1 MGNAS
6 GALGRRVIVTGTA
19 GSGKS
24 TFSRALSAR
33 TGLPVIHLDLHYWK
47 PGWVKPSDD
56 EWRVKQRSLLAGDA
70 WIADGNYH
78 ETLDLRLERADTV
91 VVLDTPWWVC
101 AGRAFVRG
109 LRRPVGTEMPD
120 GCDDSAVRRLR
131 DEWRLVGVAWRDRHK
146 EPERERAIISEH
158 GQHVALHVLSS
169 KQAARAFLG
178 ECGVGPPG
186 ALPGWGWRAVAADGL
201 PAGAGDLAGAVRID
215 GQFPAHLVQHHMVVP
230 PAVAFEAGQ
239 AGPPAVGAVDDVV
252 GFAGG
257 GGLAAAAGELAGLVA
272 QRH

>member
-1 MGNAS
+1 MDNAP
-6 GALGRRVIVTGTA
+6 GAMGRRVIVTGMA

-24 TFSRALSAR
+24 TFARALSAR
-33 TGLPVIHLDLHYWK
+33 TGLPVIHLDFHYWK

-109 LRRPVGTEMPD
+109 VRRPAGTKMPE
-120 GCDDSAVRRLR
+120 GCGDSVTRRLR
-131 DEWRLVGVAWRDRHK
+131 DEWRLVGGIWRVRHK
-146 EPERERAIISEH
+146 EPGRERAIIFEH

-178 ECGVGPPG
+178 ECGS
-186 ALPGWGWRAVAADGL
+186 D
-201 PAGAGDLAGAVRID
+201 
-215 GQFPAHLVQHHMVVP
+215 
-230 PAVAFEAGQ
+230 
-239 AGPPAVGAVDDVV
+239 
-252 GFAGG
+252 
-257 GGLAAAAGELAGLVA
+257 
-272 QRH
+272 